1 MTGISLIHQP
11 HNTNI
16 GYKLLRQELDK
27 PKPSERV
34 AILSN
39 TEDIHTL
46 KISVCTF
53 PKNSKKKS
61 YIVCNNICSRENKHS
76 TKTHAH
82 CLIVKSCQWKK
93 AVYSGSEIT

>member
-1 MTGISLIHQP
+1 MAGISLIHQP

-16 GYKLLRQELDK
+16 GYKLLRQELDQ

-53 PKNSKKKS
+53 QKKLKKNS
-61 YIVCNNICSRENKHS
+61 YIVCNICSRENKQS